1 MNFAK
6 RGPGRF
12 FGWLYRR
19 LEARRTAVI
28 SVSIVTG
35 LLVLSRAVPQ
45 RGDFAPPMFAQ
56 LLAGS
61 AWLGWADRL
70 GLTDIFRSAPML
82 GAFTVLLLNL
92 WLSFATRLEHM
103 RREVIVTARP
113 ATAKALARAPLYRA
127 VAVPAGAE
135 GPLERLRVFLET
147 QKYATDVA
155 GGALRAMRNRYSVYG
170 SVLFHLSFLL
180 LLAGMALRLYTSFHG
195 SIIMGVGE
203 SFLDRPAV
211 FSNTQPRY
219 VPPERIPDIRFRL
232 DEFYPVYYAGESLS
246 DAVAILNIAGRQEE
260 VRVNYPAHFGPT
272 TLRLVDFG
280 FAPVFIIRETDKR
293 LKHTAAVRLQVLP
306 PGRRDSFSFPALPV
320 TFTTRLYPDYEER
333 DGSPASRSLA
343 LKRAAA
349 VLEFVDDEGAAQE
362 LLLKQGQVR
371 QIGRYEFEMP
381 EIVFWCRF
389 AATRDGGRWLIYVSF
404 IVGFVGLAW
413 RMLLPRKRID
423 ACVEPAPE
431 GATLHVAGYPDY
443 TKEPFGSE
451 FAALVDRFASSLV
464 AGRSS
469 P

>member
-6 RGPGRF
+6 RGPRRF
-12 FGWLYRR
+12 LGWLYRR

-28 SVSIVTG
+28 SVSLVIG

-45 RGDFAPPMFAQ
+45 RGDFEPMMFAQ
-56 LLAGS
+56 LLAAS

-82 GAFTVLLLNL
+82 GAFAVLLLNL
-92 WLSFATRLEHM
+92 WLSFAARLDHM

-135 GPLERLRVFLET
+135 RPLERLRRFLDAQRYT
-147 QKYATDVA
+147 TAVA
-155 GGALRAMRNRYSVYG
+155 GDALRGMRNRFSVYG

-180 LLAGMALRLYTSFHG
+180 LLVGMAFRLYTAFHG

-211 FSNTQPRY
+211 FTNTQPRY
-219 VPPERIPDIRFRL
+219 VPPARVPDIRFRL
-232 DEFYPVYYAGESLS
+232 DEFYPVFYAGESLS
-246 DAVAILNIAGRQEE
+246 DVVAILNIAGKREE

-293 LKHTAAVRLQVLP
+293 LRHTSAVRLQVLP
-306 PGRRDSFSFPALPV
+306 PGRRDSFAFPALPV

-333 DGSPASRSLA
+333 DGRAASRSLT
-343 LKRAAA
+343 LKKAAV
-349 VLEFVDDEGAAQE
+349 VLEFIDDAGEQQE
-362 LLLKQGQVR
+362 LLLKQGEVR
-371 QIGRYEFEMP
+371 QVGRYEFEMP
-381 EIVFWCRF
+381 EVLFWCRF
-389 AATRDGGRWLIYVSF
+389 AATRDGGRWLIYLSF
-404 IVGFVGLAW
+404 IIGFTGLAW

-423 ACVEPAPE
+423 AVVEAAAA
-431 GATLHVAGYPDY
+431 GATLHIAGYPDY
-443 TKEPFGSE
+443 TKEPFGAE
-451 FAALVDRFASSLV
+451 FTALIDRFASSL
-464 AGRSS
+464 AEERSAR
-469 P
+469 